1 MSPVHKEA
9 GVSGD
14 TLDMKIFAKELI
26 ISVKLFIFATSFI
39 INTSMERIKSSD
51 LRGAN
56 AYFTNFDTR
65 IVAFA
70 SNVGVLEREI
80 ERVLKILL
88 LTKNNVVCAASHL
101 INPLSYKLISKN
113 PILLDKELIIP
124 AFRADKTDFTE
135 LFEGKNIPED
145 DRNLYTSFYSVH
157 LSKTVLWEVQENS
170 NWFRNAFIQGLSAP
184 NSVIRKNLSHLSE
197 TRVNKLIDKIKEKDT
212 LDRDTIERLSSNYDK
227 NSKSVIRNY
236 RDLLY
241 HMGGA
246 RAVNCESTLP
256 QENYI
261 DYSFTDLEERKTQLS
276 EIQVFWKIF
285 LELLLE
291 TLNRYKFPVEALDV
305 ITFDDIY
312 HLRQPI
318 LESNFI
324 ENYNRLFQIAVNS
337 ISKDNRNDILYNASE
352 LMEIKLSLEKQYK
365 EIFEK
370 QLPQFF
376 ARKALNNGK
385 ELLKNTANMGLGFVP
400 FSNIIN
406 GILGIL
412 GEFKSTYFNILQ
424 TFQNIKSINDYE
436 HYTRAKTQLLQ
447 KKLSKFEIG
456 RGTEMIDI
464 VDMIQYTLSSKG
476 TL

>member
-1 MSPVHKEA
+1 
-9 GVSGD
+9 
-14 TLDMKIFAKELI
+14 
-26 ISVKLFIFATSFI
+26 
-39 INTSMERIKSSD
+39 MERIKSSD
-51 LRGAN
+51 LKGAN

-65 IVAFA
+65 IVALA
-70 SNVGVLEREI
+70 SNTDVLEHEI

-113 PILLDKELIIP
+113 PILLEKELIIP
-124 AFRADKTDFTE
+124 AFRSDKTDFVDI
-135 LFEGKNIPED
+135 FEGKIIPEYD
-145 DRNLYTSFYSVH
+145 KKLYTSFYSSI
-157 LSKTVLWEVQENS
+157 LSKTVLWEVKENS
-170 NWFRNAFIQGLSAP
+170 NWFRNAFIQGLSFN
-184 NSVIRKNLSHLSE
+184 NSVIRKNLSHLSDAKI
-197 TRVNKLIDKIKEKDT
+197 NKLIEKIKERDT
-212 LDRDTIERLSSNYDK
+212 LDRETIERLSSDYDK
-227 NSKSVIRNY
+227 DSKSILRNY

-261 DYSFTDLEERKTQLS
+261 DYSFTDLEGRKTQLS

-291 TLNRYKFPVEALDV
+291 TLNRYKFPVEALDI
-305 ITFDDIY
+305 ITFDDIFY
-312 HLRQPI
+312 LRQPI

-324 ENYNRLFQIAVNS
+324 ENYNRLYQIAVNS

-370 QLPQFF
+370 QLPLFF
-376 ARKALNNGK
+376 VKKALNNGK

-400 FSNIIN
+400 FSNLIS
-406 GILGIL
+406 GVLGVL
-412 GEFKSTYFNILQ
+412 GEFKSTYFNVLQ
-424 TFQNIKSINDYE
+424 TFNNLKSINDYK
-436 HYTRAKTQLLQ
+436 HYTISKTQLLQ
-447 KKLSKFEIG
+447 RKLSEFEIDK
-456 RGTEMIDI
+456 GTEMVDI
-464 VDMIQYTLSSKG
+464 IDMIQYALSTKG
-476 TL
+476 ML